1 MIYESRTYEALP
13 GKLPALHTHL
23 EVAAGLFQ
31 KHGLGVLRFW
41 TEEFGASL
49 QVTYMWMYETFEDRQ
64 KKLEAFIAD
73 STWQQQ
79 VAQETEKEGAIVSQV
94 HNTMLQLTPYSP
106 EPQIKT
112 KVQEWRIY
120 DAVPGKLPDLHN
132 RFANHTLSL
141 FEKHGIENI
150 GYWTEV
156 FGTSNR
162 LVYMLGYPSLGDREA
177 SWKAFM
183 KDPDWQK
190 ARAASEENGPLVTKV
205 YNRILRPTAYS
216 PRG

>member
-1 MIYESRTYEALP
+1 MLYELRTYEAMP
-13 GKLPALHTHL
+13 GKLPALNTHL
-23 EVAAGLFQ
+23 EVAAGLFK
-31 KHGLGVLRFW
+31 KHGLGVLGFW
-41 TEEFGASL
+41 TEEFGASI
-49 QVTYMWMYETFEDRQ
+49 QVSYMWMYETFEARQ
-64 KKLEAFIAD
+64 KKLEAFGSD
-73 STWQQQ
+73 SAWQQQ
-79 VAQETEKEGAIVSQV
+79 VAGETEREGAIVAQV
-94 HNTMLQLTPYSP
+94 HNAMLQLTPYSP

-120 DAVPGKLPDLHN
+120 DAVPGRLPDLHN
-132 RFANHTLSL
+132 RFANHTLGL

-162 LVYMLGYPSLGDREA
+162 LVYMLGYPSLGDREK

-190 ARAASEENGPLVTKV
+190 ARTGSEKNGPLVAKV

-216 PRG
+216 STG

>member
-1 MIYESRTYEALP
+1 MLYELRTYEAMP
-13 GKLPALHTHL
+13 GKLPALNTHL
-23 EVAAGLFQ
+23 KVAADLF
-31 KHGLGVLRFW
+31 KSHELDVLGFW
-41 TEEFGASL
+41 TDEFGASL
-49 QVTYMWMYETFEDRQ
+49 QVTYMWMYKTFEDRQ
-64 KKLEAFIAD
+64 KKVAAFASD
-73 STWQQQ
+73 SAWQQQ
-79 VAQETEKEGAIVSQV
+79 VAQETEQAGVVVART

-120 DAVPGKLPDLHN
+120 DAVPGRLPDLHN
-132 RFANHTLSL
+132 RFANHTLGL
-141 FEKHGIENI
+141 FEKHGISNI

-162 LVYMLGYPSLGDREA
+162 LVYMLGYPSLGDREK
-177 SWKAFM
+177 SWKGFM

-190 ARAASEENGPLVTKV
+190 ARAESERTGPLVTKV

-216 PRG
+216 SRG